1 MREIKFRAW
10 DKKDNVMRQVNMM
23 TVSENHNYQ
32 TYYFLEPT
40 SENNGFRYTPDVELM
55 QYTGLKDKNGKEIYE
70 GDIIRHDWGLNKIT
84 FEDYSFTAEHIIS
97 FDGAFNCNLYLSD
110 IGSDC
115 EVIGNIYE
123 NPELIEKAQA

>member
-10 DKKDNVMRQVNMM
+10 DEQNKVMEYKVNVNDGKPVKYGYQWF
-23 TVSENHNYQ
+23 NHGNTIYD
-32 TYYFLEPT
+32 
-40 SENNGFRYTPDVELM
+40 SELM

-84 FEDYSFTAEHIIS
+84 FEDYSFTAEQILT
-97 FDGAFNCNLYLSD
+97 FDGKYNCSLYLSD

-115 EVIGNIYE
+115 EVTGNIYE
-123 NPELIEKAQA
+123 NPELLK